1 MNLTTQTYLFLSH
14 YLPLPL
20 SALKIIEENPS
31 HPFHRINKLKKQEIQ
46 DVLIDINKRKN
57 IIIRNT
63 AEKAK
68 KAYDLIK
75 TSIFDKIPQKLIEW
89 EQLGI
94 NILTYFDKRFPI
106 KLKDIKNP
114 PKLLFIKGNNEIESK
129 KAISI
134 VGTRN
139 PSKYGK
145 TMAFKIGYRFAEK
158 GFVIINGFAKGI
170 DIEAIKGG
178 LEAGGKIIG
187 VLGSGL
193 LKPYPKENFTIFNE
207 ILRERKGIFI
217 SEQLPDKNVIKSSL
231 ASRNRISSALSLGNI
246 FIEGSKNSGTTW
258 QLKYGKEQGKP
269 IIVLRPKD
277 YLKKTE
283 LTRLILE
290 SEKEAFIIEK
300 IEDIDQ
306 ISECLTKSKN
316 PKNTF
321 INDFL

>member
-14 YLPLPL
+14 FLPLPL

-31 HPFHRINKLKKQEIQ
+31 HPFHKINELKKQEIQ
-46 DVLIDINKRKN
+46 DILINLNKRKN

-63 AEKAK
+63 TEKAK
-68 KAYDLIK
+68 RAYNLIK
-75 TSIFDKIPQKLIEW
+75 TSIYDKIPQMTLKW
-89 EQLGI
+89 EQSGI
-94 NILTYFDKRFPI
+94 KILTYFDKRFPI

-114 PKLLFIKGNNEIESK
+114 PKLLFIKGNNDVESK
-129 KAISI
+129 RAISI

-193 LKPYPKENFTIFNE
+193 LKPYPKENFTIFDE
-207 ILRERKGIFI
+207 ILRENKGLFI

-231 ASRNRISSALSLGNI
+231 ATRNRISSALSLGNI
-246 FIEGSKNSGTTW
+246 FIEGCKNSGTKW
-258 QLKYGKEQGKP
+258 QLKYGKEQSKP
-269 IIVLRPKD
+269 IIVLKPKG
-277 YLKKTE
+277 YLKQTE
-283 LTRLILE
+283 LPRLILE
-290 SEKEAFIIEK
+290 SEKEVFIIEK

-306 ISECLTKSKN
+306 ISESLIKSKN
-316 PKNTF
+316 PKNTY
-321 INDFL
+321 ISDFL

>member
-31 HPFHRINKLKKQEIQ
+31 HPFHKINELKKQEIQ

-57 IIIRNT
+57 IIIRNI

-75 TSIFDKIPQKLIEW
+75 TSIFDKISLKLIEW
-89 EQLGI
+89 KHNGI
-94 NILTYFDKRFPI
+94 KILTYFDKRFPI

-114 PKLLFIKGNNEIESK
+114 PKLLFIKGNNDIESK

-193 LKPYPKENFTIFNE
+193 LKPYPKENITIFNE
-207 ILRERKGIFI
+207 ILRESKGLFI

-231 ASRNRISSALSLGNI
+231 ATRNRISSALSLGNI
-246 FIEGSKNSGTTW
+246 FIEGGKNSGAMW
-258 QLKYGKEQGKP
+258 QLKYGKEQCKP
-269 IIVLRPKD
+269 IIVLKPKD

-283 LTRLILE
+283 LPRLILE
-290 SEKEAFIIEK
+290 SEKEVFIIEK

-306 ISECLTKSKN
+306 ISESLTRSKN
-316 PKNTF
+316 PKNTY
-321 INDFL
+321 ISDFL

>member
-31 HPFHRINKLKKQEIQ
+31 HPFHKINELKKQEIQ

-63 AEKAK
+63 TEKAK
-68 KAYDLIK
+68 RAYDLIK

-89 EQLGI
+89 EQFGI
-94 NILTYFDKRFPI
+94 KILTYFDKRFPI

-114 PKLLFIKGNNEIESK
+114 PKLLFVKGNNDIESK

-145 TMAFKIGYRFAEK
+145 IMAFKIGYRFAEK

-178 LEAGGKIIG
+178 LEAGGKIMGI
-187 VLGSGL
+187 LGSGL
-193 LKPYPKENFTIFNE
+193 LKPYPKENITIFNE
-207 ILRERKGIFI
+207 IIRESKGLFI
-217 SEQLPDKNVIKSSL
+217 SEQLPNKNVIKSKL
-231 ASRNRISSALSLGNI
+231 KI
-246 FIEGSKNSGTTW
+246 FAKRTIYERANK
-258 QLKYGKEQGKP
+258 
-269 IIVLRPKD
+269 
-277 YLKKTE
+277 
-283 LTRLILE
+283 
-290 SEKEAFIIEK
+290 
-300 IEDIDQ
+300 
-306 ISECLTKSKN
+306 
-316 PKNTF
+316 
-321 INDFL
+321 